1 MTAMSHAWQHVN
13 GGVLDTDDGDRSVI
27 PGAAEDAGPM
37 PRIRGRVS
45 DGVADNVPPESEKR
59 GTGKLGG
66 VNPPPP

>member
-1 MTAMSHAWQHVN
+1 MKAMSHAWQHVN

-37 PRIRGRVS
+37 PRMRGRVR
-45 DGVADNVPPESEKR
+45 DGVAANVPSESANR

-66 VNPPPP
+66 VNLP